1 MTRFTARAFRRR
13 MTKKSKK
20 TRGRRRTRQTRRRA
34 RAQKGGGD
42 TFSREIPKDAVKAN
56 PMEWDD

>member
-20 TRGRRRTRQTRRRA
+20 TRGRRRAHQTRRR